1 MSIKTIKK
9 NVKGTRT
16 LKTIKKKMIKTRKY
30 KMIGSGPKP
39 SSSYSKLKI
48 RPKFKNRFKSRAKIA
63 AGIFLAPLPFAVYQG
78 LKHGYKALNPKNKAY
93 RKLAKIK
100 KTLDKY
106 DLKIQEYT
114 PMILEAHNMIKTGDS
129 ARQKK
134 GKLMLR
140 YVNKKLED
148 LAYTGEKYTK
158 KQILQ
163 FRSDDPLY
171 INSVKNYSNS
181 VKSEIQTTNTNA
193 VKARKI
199 LARHSTTKDYK
210 PQIELIRHYIEQK
223 KPEELYPT
231 NSTV

>member
-30 KMIGSGPKP
+30 KMIGSGPKASP
-39 SSSYSKLKI
+39 SYSKLKI
-48 RPKFKNRFKSRAKIA
+48 RSKFKNRFKRRGKWV
-63 AGIFLAPLPFAVYQG
+63 AGLVLAPLPFVAYQG
-78 LKHGYKALNPKNKAY
+78 LRHGYKALNPKNKAF

-106 DLKIQEYT
+106 DVKIQEYT
-114 PMILEAHNMIKTGDS
+114 PMILDAHEKIKSTDS
-129 ARQKK
+129 ATQNK
-134 GKLMLR
+134 GKLILR

-171 INSVKNYSNS
+171 INSVKTYSNS
-181 VKSEIQTTNTNA
+181 IKSEIQTTNTNA

-199 LARHSTTKDYK
+199 LAKYSNKKDYK
-210 PQIELIRHYIEQK
+210 PQIELIRHYIKTKEATD
-223 KPEELYPT
+223 LYPT